1 MQSSQGG
8 CQCDC
13 ISHHLCNREFLI
25 PTSCKGSCRSSF
37 AQNCAY
43 KSAQNEIATAP
54 HMNCADD
61 NSINGAPETI
71 TACRYQFW
79 STSIKPSGT
88 NCESINMYMVGV
100 SLHANPA
107 DAPPTQFALDF
118 IFCYGLTTPRQFST
132 SERGAERSYARGWQ
146 RMERNTLYIY
156 IYRAK
161 SWLLCILASLPTSGP
176 ALHNFQIEQRSIN
189 QRALITYTAFLHT
202 GRIFELGVGISLS
215 SVV

>member
-1 MQSSQGG
+1 
-8 CQCDC
+8 
-13 ISHHLCNREFLI
+13 
-25 PTSCKGSCRSSF
+25 
-37 AQNCAY
+37 
-43 KSAQNEIATAP
+43 
-54 HMNCADD
+54 MNCADD

-146 RMERNTLYIY
+146 RMERNTLHIY
-156 IYRAK
+156 TYRAK